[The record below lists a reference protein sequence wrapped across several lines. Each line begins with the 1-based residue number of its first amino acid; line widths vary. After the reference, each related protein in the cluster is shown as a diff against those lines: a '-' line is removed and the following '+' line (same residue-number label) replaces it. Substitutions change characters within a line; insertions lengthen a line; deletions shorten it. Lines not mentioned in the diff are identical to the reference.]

1 MRTLLRK
8 TSTGRLEQDFIRQP
22 APAPSV
28 NQAEPRTARK
38 LHLLLGLAAAFAVCI
53 ASSSP
58 ASAVVG
64 GIAVSAPRLS
74 AQVAVNVTSPVH
86 FEATAESDSPITGY
100 VVYVDNQ
107 NVYRSF
113 SPLLDAWVVL
123 PPGGT
128 HSVYI
133 KAWDATGSLFR
144 TPAYSINIT
153 GAAPPVPPPDA
164 TRIFPGVDPTHP
176 WTVDNNLNVGGQ
188 CNDGSIGAFT
198 NPSDPNTANSPD
210 GSLQGQ
216 HFMLTSSCRYSDGLF
231 FWKNSA
237 LPQSNHTNFLW
248 DFWFYLPNNTFAR
261 GVQALEFDMFQSVRL
276 SDGVHE
282 FMFGSQCNY
291 ATNRLQIWLPK
302 NSRLGWVDTNVTPCQ
317 FSNGSWHHM
326 TYFMQRVTAG
336 GYQQIPAAFSPTT
349 DINSSV
355 RFGTLTVDGQT
366 VYLGGLAYSTMQPT
380 WAQTMGV
387 QHQLDSSITNV
398 TIEEYIDKET
408 ITSW

>member
-8 TSTGRLEQDFIRQP
+8 ISAGRLKQNFTLQP
-22 APAPSV
+22 SPTPSV

-38 LHLLLGLAAAFAVCI
+38 LRLLLGLAAAFAVCI

-133 KAWDATGSLFR
+133 KAWDSTGSLFR
-144 TPAYSINIT
+144 TASYSINIT
-153 GAAPPVPPPDA
+153 GAAPPVPPPNA
-164 TRIFPGVDPTHP
+164 TRIFPGQDPTHP

-188 CNDGSIGAFT
+188 CNDGSIGTFT

-210 GSLQGQ
+210 SSIQGQ

-231 FWKNSA
+231 FWKNSGQ
-237 LPQSNHTNFLW
+237 PQSNHTNFLW
-248 DFWFYLPNNTFAR
+248 DFWFYLPNNTFVR
-261 GVQALEFDMFQSVRL
+261 GIQALEFDMFQSVQL

-302 NSRLGWVDTNVTPCQ
+302 NSGLGWVDTNVTPCQ

-366 VYLGGLAYSTMQPT
+366 VYLGGMAYSTMQPT